1 MHTIKIKN
9 EKRIVPAI
17 VTVPDGEGP
26 FPAVVMNHGHGGTK
40 EEHGGFTSL
49 AKAFA
54 NMGILTIRM
63 DFPGSGESEEP
74 FTENYISNMISD
86 SNISLEYII
95 KNYNIDKNKIGI
107 FGYSMGGRVALTI
120 VSQENNP
127 YKAIGLLAPSSD
139 PGENVIKKIIGSEDE
154 YIRLENEA
162 MKKGYANFE
171 NEFIGQQTL
180 SIKWIDE
187 MKDSHPLNHISNF
200 KGDMLLVYGGKDLV
214 VSPDENKKVLSAFPA
229 AKKVFIKDADHGYG
243 FSGEQPSISV
253 IVEDSLVSFFKTAL
267 K

>member
-1 MHTIKIKN
+1 MNTIKIKN
-9 EKRIVPAI
+9 EKRIVPAVVI
-17 VTVPDGEGP
+17 IPDGEGP
-26 FPAVVMNHGHGGTK
+26 FPAVIMNHGHGGTK

-49 AKAFA
+49 AKALA
-54 NMGILTIRM
+54 NKGILTIRM

-74 FTENYISNMISD
+74 FTENYLSNMISD
-86 SNISLEYII
+86 SDVSLEYVI
-95 KNYNIDKNKIGI
+95 KNYNIDKDKLGI

-120 VSQENNP
+120 VSKEDNP

-139 PGENVIKKIIGSEDE
+139 PGEDVIKKIIGSEDE
-154 YIRLENEA
+154 YIRLEKEA

-180 SIKWIDE
+180 SVEWIDE
-187 MKDSHPLNHISNF
+187 MKSSHPRDNISNF

-214 VSPDENKKVLSAFPA
+214 VLPDENKKVLSAFLA
-229 AKKVFIKDADHGYG
+229 TEEVFIEDADHGYG
-243 FSGEQPSISV
+243 FSGEQPSISS
-253 IVEDSLVSFFKTAL
+253 IVEDSLVSFFKRIL